1 MAHTHAWQVNI
12 LTTGSICEIQICP
25 AGTIVW
31 LALINETHV
40 RFFTV
45 REVSFFMKHHPV
57 QRKPICIG
65 FFITEEHFMNNAFY
79 MSREELLQTAG
90 TDPERG
96 LSESQV
102 QASRQKYGANTFVR
116 TSTESMLKRIWD
128 ASTEPMLLMLL
139 FAAIIT
145 LAVNITRYFTGGEYN
160 FLECAGIFA
169 AIFLSVAITIVT
181 EGKSARAF
189 EALNK
194 INEDTLI
201 KVLRGGE
208 PQLIPQKDIVIGDIL
223 LIETGD
229 KIVAD
234 GRLISG
240 NDLSADE
247 SALTGESLPVKK
259 DATFTCQEN
268 TPVAERACML
278 YSGCFV
284 SGGSGT
290 MLVTGVGN
298 DTEFGQIAQELS
310 SIEKNTTPLQEKL
323 DRLGKGITILGS
335 SAAAIVFLIQIIQ
348 FVMNHT
354 ISLDTVSEAFITS
367 IVLIVAA
374 VPEGLPTIVAVSLA
388 LNIIKMSRENALVK
402 KMIACET
409 IGCVNIICSDK
420 TGTLTENKMT
430 VQKIYAGGRLL
441 DPEDLAFPAKTPAE
455 ASLQPEETRTARE
468 ADAPVAVAAASDS
481 PDPRIAS
488 APADAPSAI
497 DRETARALLRN
508 YCINSNADIT
518 WEDGSWTF
526 IGNPTEC
533 ALLAAAHKAGSDY
546 QQLRKEADI
555 VRIFPFSSQ
564 NKDMSTIVN
573 EDGRL
578 MLYTKGNP
586 EKILSLCSNVP
597 AEETAHIQKLMEN
610 FQDKAGRL
618 LAFAHKELACFNG
631 EKQQE
636 LEQDLHYDGFV
647 AISDPLSPD
656 VYDSIRDCRRAGIEV
671 KMLTGDNIRTARA
684 IAEELHMLQDGHLAV
699 EAAEIES
706 MSDEELKKALPKISV
721 IARSTPLIKM
731 RVVKLLK
738 EEKNVVAVTG
748 DGINDAPAIKN
759 ADVGIAMGIAGT
771 EVTKEASDMVL
782 LNDSFSTI
790 IKAVQWGRGIY
801 ENFKRFIQ
809 FQLTVNVSSVVVVI
823 ASILAGFPAP
833 FTALE
838 LLWINIIMD
847 GPPALT
853 LGLEPIR
860 EDLLKHPP
868 TKRNANIISRK
879 MLIRIFANGIFISI
893 VFMLQHFTNFLGAT
907 QKEEAT
913 VLFTL
918 FVLFQL
924 FNAFNCRELDDTPM
938 FKNLLN
944 NKLMLGVFLI
954 VLVLQLLIT
963 QVGTAVFETAPLSAA
978 MWGKMLLTAGSV
990 VVINEIWKGLAYV
1003 FSSLQDQNRN

>member
-31 LALINETHV
+31 LTLINETHV

-45 REVSFFMKHHPV
+45 REVS
-57 QRKPICIG
+57 

-79 MSREELLQTAG
+79 MSREELLQATGA
-90 TDPERG
+90 DPEHG
-96 LSESQV
+96 LNESQV

-116 TSTESMLKRIWD
+116 TGTESMLKRIWD
-128 ASTEPMLLMLL
+128 ASTEPMLLMLI

-181 EGKSARAF
+181 EGKSAKAF
-189 EALNK
+189 EALSK

-201 KVLRGGE
+201 KVLRDGE

-310 SIEKNTTPLQEKL
+310 SIEKTTTPLQEKL

-348 FVMNHT
+348 FAMNHT

-430 VQKIYAGGRLL
+430 VQKIYAGGNLL

-455 ASLQPEETRTARE
+455 ASLQPEE
-468 ADAPVAVAAASDS
+468 
-481 PDPRIAS
+481 
-488 APADAPSAI
+488 
-497 DRETARALLRN
+497 ARALLRN
-508 YCINSNADIT
+508 FCINSNADIT

-533 ALLAAAHKAGSDY
+533 ALLAAARKAGSDY
-546 QQLRKEADI
+546 QQLRKESDI
-555 VRIFPFSSQ
+555 VRVFPFSSQ

-586 EKILSLCSNVP
+586 EKILSLCSNVS

-618 LAFAHKELACFNG
+618 LTFAHKELACFNG

-647 AISDPLSPD
+647 VISDPLSPD

-782 LNDSFSTI
+782 LDDSFSTI

-823 ASILAGFPAP
+823 ASILAGFPTP

-893 VFMLQHFTNFLGAT
+893 VFMLQHFTNFLGASQT
-907 QKEEAT
+907 EEAT

-954 VLVLQLLIT
+954 VLVLQFLIT
-963 QVGTAVFETAPLSAA
+963 QVGTAVFETTPLSAA

-990 VVINEIWKGLAYV
+990 VVINEIWKGLKHIV
-1003 FSSLQDQNRN
+1003 KK

>member
-57 QRKPICIG
+57 QGKPICIG

-116 TSTESMLKRIWD
+116 TGTESMLKRIWG

-181 EGKSARAF
+181 EGKSAKAF

-310 SIEKNTTPLQEKL
+310 SIEKTTTPLQEKL

-348 FVMNHT
+348 FAMNHT

-430 VQKIYAGGRLL
+430 VQKIYAGGSLL

-455 ASLQPEETRTARE
+455 ASLQPEEARTARE
-468 ADAPVAVAAASDS
+468 ADAPAAVAAASDS
-481 PDPRIAS
+481 PDSRIAS

-586 EKILSLCSNVP
+586 EKILSLCSNVS

-631 EKQQE
+631 EEQQE

-684 IAEELHMLQDGHLAV
+684 IAEELHMLKDGHLAV
-699 EAAEIES
+699 EASEIES

-731 RVVKLLK
+731 RVVKVLK

-759 ADVGIAMGIAGT
+759 ANVGIAMGIAGT

-782 LNDSFSTI
+782 LDDSFSTI

-907 QKEEAT
+907 QTEEAT

-954 VLVLQLLIT
+954 VLVLQILIT
-963 QVGTAVFETAPLSAA
+963 QVGTAVFETTPLSAA
-978 MWGKMLLTAGSV
+978 MWGKMLLTAFSV
-990 VVINEIWKGLAYV
+990 VVINEICKGV
-1003 FSSLQDQNRN
+1003 KHIVKK

>member
-1 MAHTHAWQVNI
+1 
-12 LTTGSICEIQICP
+12 
-25 AGTIVW
+25 
-31 LALINETHV
+31 
-40 RFFTV
+40 
-45 REVSFFMKHHPV
+45 
-57 QRKPICIG
+57 
-65 FFITEEHFMNNAFY
+65 MNNAFY
-79 MSREELLQTAG
+79 MSREELLQAAG
-90 TDPERG
+90 TDPEHG

-102 QASRQKYGANTFVR
+102 QASRQKYGANTFIR
-116 TSTESMLKRIWD
+116 TGTESMLKRIWD

-181 EGKSARAF
+181 EGKSAKAF
-189 EALNK
+189 EALSK

-201 KVLRGGE
+201 KVLRDGE

-310 SIEKNTTPLQEKL
+310 SIEKTTTPLQEKL

-348 FVMNHT
+348 FAMNHT

-455 ASLQPEETRTARE
+455 ASLQPEE
-468 ADAPVAVAAASDS
+468 
-481 PDPRIAS
+481 
-488 APADAPSAI
+488 
-497 DRETARALLRN
+497 ARALLRN
-508 YCINSNADIT
+508 FCINSNADIT

-533 ALLAAAHKAGSDY
+533 ALLAAARKAGSDY
-546 QQLRKEADI
+546 QQLRKASDI
-555 VRIFPFSSQ
+555 VRVFPFSSQ

-586 EKILSLCSNVP
+586 EKILSLCSNVS

-618 LAFAHKELACFNG
+618 LTFAHKELACFNG

-647 AISDPLSPD
+647 VISDPLSPD

-782 LNDSFSTI
+782 LDDSFSTI

-809 FQLTVNVSSVVVVI
+809 FQLTVNVSAVVVVI
-823 ASILAGFPAP
+823 ASILAGFPTP

-893 VFMLQHFTNFLGAT
+893 VFMLQHFTNFLGASQT
-907 QKEEAT
+907 EEAT

-963 QVGTAVFETAPLSAA
+963 QVGTAVFETTPLSAA

-990 VVINEIWKGLAYV
+990 VVINEIWKGLKHIV
-1003 FSSLQDQNRN
+1003 KK

>member
-1 MAHTHAWQVNI
+1 
-12 LTTGSICEIQICP
+12 
-25 AGTIVW
+25 
-31 LALINETHV
+31 
-40 RFFTV
+40 
-45 REVSFFMKHHPV
+45 
-57 QRKPICIG
+57 
-65 FFITEEHFMNNAFY
+65 MNNAFY
-79 MSREELLQTAG
+79 MSREELLQATG
-90 TDPERG
+90 TDPEHG

-116 TSTESMLKRIWD
+116 TGTESMLKRIWD

-145 LAVNITRYFTGGEYN
+145 LSVNITRYFTGGEYN

-181 EGKSARAF
+181 EGKSAKAF
-189 EALNK
+189 EALSK
-194 INEDTLI
+194 INDDTLI
-201 KVLRGGE
+201 KVLRDGE

-310 SIEKNTTPLQEKL
+310 SIEKTTTPLQEKL

-348 FVMNHT
+348 FAMNHT

-430 VQKIYAGGRLL
+430 VQKIYAGGNLL

-455 ASLQPEETRTARE
+455 ASLQPEE
-468 ADAPVAVAAASDS
+468 
-481 PDPRIAS
+481 
-488 APADAPSAI
+488 
-497 DRETARALLRN
+497 ARALLRN
-508 YCINSNADIT
+508 FCINSNADIT

-533 ALLAAAHKAGSDY
+533 ALLAAARKAGSDY
-546 QQLRKEADI
+546 QQLRKESDI
-555 VRIFPFSSQ
+555 VRVFPFSSQ

-586 EKILSLCSNVP
+586 EKILSLCSNVS

-618 LAFAHKELACFNG
+618 LTFAHKELACFNG

-647 AISDPLSPD
+647 VISDPLSPD

-699 EAAEIES
+699 EAAKIDS

-782 LNDSFSTI
+782 LDDSFSTI

-823 ASILAGFPAP
+823 ASILAGFPTP

-893 VFMLQHFTNFLGAT
+893 VFMLQHFTNFLGAAQT
-907 QKEEAT
+907 EEAT

-944 NKLMLGVFLI
+944 NKLMLCVFLI
-954 VLVLQLLIT
+954 VLVLQFLIT
-963 QVGTAVFETAPLSAA
+963 QVGTAVFETTPLSAA

-990 VVINEIWKGLAYV
+990 VVINEIWKGLKHIV
-1003 FSSLQDQNRN
+1003 KK

>member
-45 REVSFFMKHHPV
+45 REVSFLMKHHPV
-57 QRKPICIG
+57 QGKPICIG

-96 LSESQV
+96 LNESQV

-116 TSTESMLKRIWD
+116 TGTESMLKRIWD

-181 EGKSARAF
+181 EGKSAKAF

-310 SIEKNTTPLQEKL
+310 SIEKTTTPLQEKL

-335 SAAAIVFLIQIIQ
+335 SAAAIVFLIQIIE
-348 FVMNHT
+348 FAMNHT

-455 ASLQPEETRTARE
+455 ASLQPEEARTARE
-468 ADAPVAVAAASDS
+468 AD
-481 PDPRIAS
+481 

-518 WEDGSWTF
+518 REDGSWTF

-573 EDGRL
+573 EDRRL

-586 EKILSLCSNVP
+586 EKILSLCSNVS

-656 VYDSIRDCRRAGIEV
+656 VYDSIRNCRRAGIEV

-699 EAAEIES
+699 EASEIES
-706 MSDEELKKALPKISV
+706 MSDEELKKALLKISV

-782 LNDSFSTI
+782 LDDSFSTI

-907 QKEEAT
+907 QTEEAT

-954 VLVLQLLIT
+954 VLVLQILIT
-963 QVGTAVFETAPLSAA
+963 QVGTAVFETTPLSAA
-978 MWGKMLLTAGSV
+978 MWGKMLLTAFSV
-990 VVINEIWKGLAYV
+990 VVINEIWKGV
-1003 FSSLQDQNRN
+1003 KHIVKK